1 MPFNLITNLRCF
13 FHYDK
18 LLSPYVDGELDA
30 ARRTQV
36 ENHLTQ
42 CDRCNVALE
51 DIRFASLMASQICL
65 SEEAI
70 NMIPFRPSQ
79 EVTQTSGR
87 KNRKLILVPIA
98 ALLMVSIAMASFW
111 VYTQT
116 RRTTWQVLR
125 IDGAPKINTT
135 LLTDTGSFAEGELLE
150 TDNASRARVQIGK
163 IGHVNV
169 EPNTRLRL
177 VSTKMTEQRI
187 ALERGKLEATIS
199 APPRI
204 FFVDTPSAQAID
216 LGCAYTL
223 EVDEQGQGV
232 LSVTAGWVAFALNG
246 YEAKV
251 PAGAACL
258 TRSGTGPGTPYFV
271 DASPEFQNDLKKFD
285 FENGGKQVLES
296 LLDAARMRDTLTL
309 FHLLSRVDEKER
321 SEVYDK
327 LAAYTPPPGNVTR
340 EGMLQLDEEMMKGY
354 REKLESTWLQET
366 APAFRKVWRWLW
378 N

>member
-1 MPFNLITNLRCF
+1 MSFNPIANLRCY

-18 LLSPYVDGELDA
+18 LLSPYVDGELDVT
-30 ARRTQV
+30 RRTRV

-42 CDRCNVALE
+42 CHRCRATLE

-70 NMIPFRPSQ
+70 NIIPFRPSQ
-79 EVTQTSGR
+79 GETQTTGR
-87 KNRKLILVPIA
+87 RRRKLILVPVVTFLTITVA
-98 ALLMVSIAMASFW
+98 IASFW
-111 VYTQT
+111 IYTQT
-116 RRTTWQVLR
+116 RSATWQVVRL
-125 IDGAPKINTT
+125 DGAPKINAS
-135 LLTDTGSFAEGELLE
+135 LLNNIGSLAEGEYLE
-150 TDNASRARVQIGK
+150 TDNTSRARVRIGE
-163 IGHVNV
+163 IGHINV

-177 VSTKMTEQRI
+177 VSTKITEQRI

-204 FFVDTPSAQAID
+204 FFVDTPSAQAVD

-223 EVDEQGQGV
+223 EVDEQGEGWLQ
-232 LSVTAGWVAFALNG
+232 VTAGWVAFALNG

-251 PAGAACL
+251 PAGAACF
-258 TRSGTGPGTPYFV
+258 TRPGSGPGTPYFV

-285 FENGGKQVLES
+285 FEAGGKQILES

-309 FHLLSRVDEKER
+309 FHLLSRVDENER
-321 SEVYDK
+321 SEVYNK
-327 LAAYTPPPGNVTR
+327 LAAYTPPPEGVTR
-340 EGMLQLDEEMMKGY
+340 EGVLQLDEDMMQGY

-366 APAFRKVWRWLW
+366 APAFRKVWRWFW